1 MDYYLKQLNLLGF
14 KNHIEADFSFSKG
27 VNCIVGNN
35 GVGKTNVLDAIY
47 YLSFC
52 KSYFNPSDTQNINRE
67 NEFFL
72 ISGEFEFDEKQELI
86 SCSLKKG
93 QKKVFKRN
101 KKEYDR
107 LSDHIGLLPLVFITP
122 SDTDIIHGGSEL
134 RRKFIDGIIAQSDKN
149 YLENLLMYGKALQ
162 QRNILL
168 KQWFSGDHKVKE
180 IIDLYDIQL
189 QNYGEPIFEARKLF
203 LNKYIPV
210 FQKHYKALVNE
221 VESVSILY
229 SSQLLET
236 DFENGLR
243 SHLPKDKVLQYTSFG
258 IHKDDLLFSL
268 EGEPLKRFASQ
279 GQQKSFV
286 VALKLAQFEY
296 MKELKQR
303 KPFLLLD
310 DIFDKLDKKR
320 VQSLMQMVSRNDFG
334 QIFVTDANK
343 QRIEE
348 LFSLIDVEPKV
359 FLIERDKS
367 EKQITV

>member
-14 KNHIEADFSFSKG
+14 KNHTEVGFSFSRG

-52 KSYFNPSDTQNINRE
+52 KSYFNPSDSQNINRE

-72 ISGEFEFDEKQELI
+72 ISGEFEFDEKQELVT
-86 SCSLKKG
+86 CSLKKG

-122 SDTDIIHGGSEL
+122 SDTDIIHGGSEV

-162 QRNILL
+162 QRNVLL
-168 KQWFSGDHKVKE
+168 KQWFSGDYKIKE
-180 IIDLYDIQL
+180 LIDLYDIQL
-189 QNYGEPIFEARKLF
+189 QNYGEPIFEARKAF
-203 LNKYIPV
+203 LNQYIPI
-210 FQKHYKALVNE
+210 FQKHYQNLVDE
-221 VESVSILY
+221 VESVSISY
-229 SSQLLET
+229 SSQLLDS

-258 IHKDDLLFSL
+258 VHKDDLQFTL
-268 EGEPLKRFASQ
+268 EGESLKRFASQ

-286 VALKLAQFEY
+286 VALKLAQFDY
-296 MKELKQR
+296 IKELKQR
-303 KPFLLLD
+303 KPLLLLD
-310 DIFDKLDKKR
+310 DIFDKLDRKR
-320 VQSLMQMVSRNDFG
+320 VQSLMHMVSRNDFG

-343 QRIEE
+343 QRIDD
-348 LFSLIDVEPKV
+348 LFSNIEVEPKV
-359 FLIERDKS
+359 FSIERNEL
-367 EKQITV
+367 EKQMIL